1 MKRPSAPVL
10 RALRT
15 FGGVAILAVVIWR
28 VGTGPFLTG
37 LRAITIWPVLAAT
50 GLAAVSTA
58 AMAWRW
64 RVVARGL
71 GVDMTM
77 RAAVAAYYRSQFLN
91 TVLPG
96 GVLGDV
102 DRAMRQGREVNEV
115 TLGLRAVAWE
125 RTAGQFVQLALTV
138 VVLVVFPSPVHS
150 ALLIVAGI
158 LAGASCVIAALH
170 LAGARLRL
178 ASARA
183 WLEVGAASVV
193 AVGCHV
199 CVFLIAAHTAGS
211 TTSLARMLPLAMIVL
226 LASGLPTSV
235 GGWGPREGVAAWL
248 FAAAGL
254 GAAQGIATATI
265 YGVMVF
271 ASCLPGSVLLVAG
284 FARRR
289 RAGPP
294 QLPAAASAAVQ
305 PVHIWNSSERRV
317 SV

>member
-1 MKRPSAPVL
+1 
-10 RALRT
+10 
-15 FGGVAILAVVIWR
+15 
-28 VGTGPFLTG
+28 
-37 LRAITIWPVLAAT
+37 VLAAVA
-50 GLAAVSTA
+50 LAAVSTA

-77 RAAVAAYYRSQFLN
+77 RTAIAAYYRSQFLN

-102 DRAMRQGREVNEV
+102 DRAVRQGREVNEV

-138 VVLVVFPSPVHS
+138 VVLVAFPSPVHS
-150 ALLIVAGI
+150 ALLVVAGI
-158 LAGASCVIAALH
+158 LVGASCVIAALH

-178 ASARA
+178 TSARA
-183 WLEVGAASVV
+183 WFEVGAASLV
-193 AVGCHV
+193 AVGCHI
-199 CVFLIAAHTAGS
+199 CVFLIAAHTAGA

-226 LASGLPTSV
+226 LASGLPTSI

-254 GAAQGIATATI
+254 GADQGIATATV

-284 FARRR
+284 SVRRR
-289 RAGPP
+289 RALRP
-294 QLPAAASAAVQ
+294 QLAWAAGAGVQ
-305 PVHIWNSSERRV
+305 PLRVGDSSDRRV